1 MRREAWGATFN
12 GCGGWLAGTAQIA
25 PLRATNHRTATTLC
39 AHTRRD
45 PGIFSRILSLAASK
59 DWGKALPLACVGIE
73 ILAESPIVLFVRARP
88 DIVNNDDRRPKQ
100 DS

>member
-1 MRREAWGATFN
+1 MQPSTAVAVGLPGRRRSRRF
-12 GCGGWLAGTAQIA
+12 A
-25 PLRATNHRTATTLC
+25 PQTIERAAALC
-39 AHTRRD
+39 AHPRRD